1 MTFNRYINGIDNCK
15 PPVCPEDINI
25 DIINIACIEDKTI
38 TVEWTVSDLYNRN
51 IDINSNVLY
60 WGCGITNPDDI
71 NSYNNSIISSRNTQ
85 PYTASFDASSCSE
98 LIYLKVKIKIETSSF
113 YSEVKV
119 YDTDLCGGMDNLAV
133 PATWCDDEG
142 VKPEYYLYASLS
154 SVSSL
159 PFTFVYD
166 NECWEI
172 ENIDSPISVDN
183 LPEGSIL
190 ADVSDSFN
198 SCSDC
203 LEQSDCPSEWRELP
217 DGDRIG
223 TYYFEYQTYIIKDR
237 IYIVSNFSEEDY
249 CESIPYSPSV
259 DKILYDTGCVGTDNC
274 DSSGEPDCSGFRV
287 SSPYSDSRFYPNRKT
302 YGFCLDVRESQLPLG
317 IVIDCNCAGSN
328 GTIWKVYSEDPDGNT
343 DFVEGGNECSC
354 DIVSSEWYTSPLWNY
369 GPWSSDAG
377 GGKHDH
383 WMSMEVQST
392 SPGVVE
398 YWFEG
403 VGNDAESGWHST
415 NWENEWGWLLE
426 AYQYLI
432 LLDPGIGERYYR
444 CKWRNSVT
452 LVESE
457 WSETKLTVPYES
469 IYS

>member
-172 ENIDSPISVDN
+172 EDVDSPISVDD

-190 ADVSDSFN
+190 ADISDSFN

-203 LEQSDCPSEWRELP
+203 LE
-217 DGDRIG
+217 
-223 TYYFEYQTYIIKDR
+223 
-237 IYIVSNFSEEDY
+237 
-249 CESIPYSPSV
+249 
-259 DKILYDTGCVGTDNC
+259 
-274 DSSGEPDCSGFRV
+274 
-287 SSPYSDSRFYPNRKT
+287 
-302 YGFCLDVRESQLPLG
+302 
-317 IVIDCNCAGSN
+317 
-328 GTIWKVYSEDPDGNT
+328 
-343 DFVEGGNECSC
+343 
-354 DIVSSEWYTSPLWNY
+354 
-369 GPWSSDAG
+369 
-377 GGKHDH
+377 
-383 WMSMEVQST
+383 
-392 SPGVVE
+392 
-398 YWFEG
+398 
-403 VGNDAESGWHST
+403 
-415 NWENEWGWLLE
+415 
-426 AYQYLI
+426 
-432 LLDPGIGERYYR
+432 
-444 CKWRNSVT
+444 
-452 LVESE
+452 
-457 WSETKLTVPYES
+457 
-469 IYS
+469 